1 MATPKIRVL
10 ILGFGRLG
18 DALVRR
24 HADRYDFRGI
34 KRTPLEAAPCP
45 VFLMPL
51 DDDRINDHLAWA
63 DRVLFCPAAPASD
76 AAAYR
81 ATYLDNMVALTRRL
95 RENRRAPRSTILI
108 SSTGVYPE
116 SVDEPIDEDY
126 QPLVESDRQDVLL
139 QTEHALIE
147 SGFPYVILRCAGL
160 YGAGRDAFRDRLADG
175 RINST
180 MLTNQYVHFIHVHDV
195 CDAIDSAIRRNLTAA
210 IFNLVDDSMIRRAD
224 FYRFLSTLYGLPILD
239 RGPAPETGRDRL
251 ISNARAKSGLGL
263 TLSSPRITDYLAA
276 TVAPR

>member
-1 MATPKIRVL
+1 MSTPKIRVL

-24 HADRYDFRGI
+24 HASRYEFRGI
-34 KRTPLEAAPCP
+34 KRTPVEAAPCP

-63 DRVLFCPAAPASD
+63 DHVLFCPAAPSSD

-95 RENRRAPRSTILI
+95 RENRLAPRSTILI

-116 SVDEPIDEDY
+116 SVDQPIDEGY
-126 QPLVESDRQDVLL
+126 EPVIESERQDILL

-147 SGFPYVILRCAGL
+147 SGVP
-160 YGAGRDAFRDRLADG
+160 
-175 RINST
+175 
-180 MLTNQYVHFIHVHDV
+180 
-195 CDAIDSAIRRNLTAA
+195 
-210 IFNLVDDSMIRRAD
+210 
-224 FYRFLSTLYGLPILD
+224 
-239 RGPAPETGRDRL
+239 
-251 ISNARAKSGLGL
+251 
-263 TLSSPRITDYLAA
+263 
-276 TVAPR
+276 